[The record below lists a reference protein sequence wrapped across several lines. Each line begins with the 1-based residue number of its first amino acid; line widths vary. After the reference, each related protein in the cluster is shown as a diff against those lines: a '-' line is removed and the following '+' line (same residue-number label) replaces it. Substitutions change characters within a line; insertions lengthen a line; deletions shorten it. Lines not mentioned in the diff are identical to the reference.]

1 MLEDEFWTVERRDD
15 GAKDAA
21 MLEDE
26 FWAVE

>member
-1 MLEDEFWTVERRDD
+1 MLEGELWTVERRDD